1 MKYLIIVL
9 LAVTTY
15 KAILKD
21 GQEILIYC
29 EKNEKEEYCTQI
41 EQEACWD
48 PVLKKWEPC
57 Y

>member
-21 GQEILIYC
+21 GQEILVYC
-29 EKNEKEEYCTQI
+29 EKTETEEYCTQI